1 MKKSFLLFILTS
13 VSFLS
18 LSINS
23 VYSQDDGTIIFS
35 TDTLSLDNNSNV
47 TNSFKSSDYIYGL
60 VVTKDTLKNICG
72 IPNAKKID
80 FSLIYSFIKQPLYS
94 YQSPSEEF
102 IDYSSISVTG
112 KKLNDKYLSLDIIP
126 NPENMSAYND
136 PDITFKKFGIYIDGP
151 VKHAESFSKFQNGKH
166 NLIFKLRCN
175 NTDVDVASG
184 ELFIESNDFSKY
196 SNLSKEYK
204 QSFNNASTEKAKMP
218 PAKMNDKKLEKE
230 MIQLIQSSET
240 FKTRIKSKIVKLNI
254 IDSDWYIR
262 RNEITGAILHR
273 YIRAAIAVKDNS
285 GTCSVWDLV
294 TFQQDYIGNKFQ
306 KTKFDG
312 VGDNFKINCE
322 NIPMK

>member
-1 MKKSFLLFILTS
+1 MKKSFILSILTS
-13 VSFLS
+13 VIFLS
-18 LSINS
+18 VSTNL
-23 VYSQDDGTIIFS
+23 VYSQDNGKIVFS
-35 TDTLSLDNNSNV
+35 TDTLSLENNSNI
-47 TNSFKSSDYIYGL
+47 TDSFKSDDYIYGL
-60 VVTKDTLKNICG
+60 AITNDTLKNICG
-72 IPNAKKID
+72 TPNASKVD
-80 FSLIYSFIKQPLYS
+80 FSVIYSFIKQPLYS

-102 IDYSSISVTG
+102 IDYSLVSVTG
-112 KKLNDKYLSLDIIP
+112 KKLNDKYLKLDIIP
-126 NPENMSAYND
+126 DPKKISAYND

-151 VKHAESFSKFQNGKH
+151 VKHADSFSKFQNGKH

-184 ELFIESNDFSKY
+184 NFFVESNDFSKY

-204 QSFNNASTEKAKMP
+204 QSFNKASTEKAKIP
-218 PAKMNDKKLEKE
+218 PAKMKNKNLEKE

-262 RNEITGAILHR
+262 RNEITGVILHR

-285 GTCSVWDLV
+285 GSCSVWDLV

-322 NIPMK
+322 NILLE